1 MKMYVAGQ
9 WIDKPQKI
17 EVRNSYDNSV
27 IDTVPRAD
35 RGDIER
41 ALQSAER
48 GARVMAKLAGYDRW
62 KILKKAAELIAA
74 RSEDFGQTI
83 SKEEGKI
90 IAEGRLE
97 ASRAFETIMGSAE
110 EDPRA

>member
-9 WIDKPQKI
+9 WMEKPQKI
-17 EVRNSYDNSV
+17 EVRNPFDDSV
-27 IDTVPRAD
+27 VDTVPRAE

-48 GARVMAKLAGYDRW
+48 GARAMAKLSGYDRW
-62 KILKKAAELIAA
+62 KILAKAAELIDA
-74 RSEDFGQTI
+74 RVEDLGQTI
-83 SKEEGKI
+83 SQEEGKI

-97 ASRAFETIMGSAE
+97 A
-110 EDPRA
+110 